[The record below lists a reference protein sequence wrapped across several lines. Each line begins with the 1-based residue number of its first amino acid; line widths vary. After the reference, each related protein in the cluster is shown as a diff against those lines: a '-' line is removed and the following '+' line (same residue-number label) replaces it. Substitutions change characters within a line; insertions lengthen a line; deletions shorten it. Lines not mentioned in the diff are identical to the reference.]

1 MSYFNGWIKEK
12 KAILIM
18 MTFVNFLKKEEE
30 KLIQENKKRELTEK
44 EARHSEELKQIQQNI
59 SKVESGIIEC
69 KKKYQYLDK
78 CKFVL
83 DYKIK
88 ELKKEIGPIEKMIE
102 ELKKQTST
110 SAIAGASEKIVE

>member
-1 MSYFNGWIKEK
+1 VHYTAIKENIGK
-12 KAILIM
+12 IWSAKQSFS
-18 MTFVNFLKKEEE
+18 TLKRDTKHQEEE

-44 EARHSEELKQIQQNI
+44 EARHSEELEQIQQNI

-78 CKFVL
+78 CKFV

-88 ELKKEIGPIEKMIE
+88 E
-102 ELKKQTST
+102 
-110 SAIAGASEKIVE
+110 